1 MENYK
6 VKVNSEAENKEAQEL
21 FIQLGYK
28 EPAQGLFGGVGI
40 KSIQA
45 WDDMDLTW
53 GNDHG
58 GISSQFK
65 EITLPQLKDMVVLK
79 RNDPKDENVYQ
90 DGDVPC
96 LYNLYLTSDKN
107 LYFFSCGKGWK
118 LSAINDDDDY
128 RKLLKPIT
136 KEPVMKEFLN
146 PDQGYKLVCCA
157 IGETSIPENWIEIPE
172 GALIFAKARGSF
184 LFYAK
189 TGELVTPYKFMY
201 LNDLRWS
208 KTATNPKS
216 SGGFVDE
223 ILWQRKTL
231 NDKVASAEVA
241 RQSGM
246 FVGTPFSDLPAF
258 NFGAIDDFVESNV
271 EQDNVNQPS
280 HYCSHPSG
288 IECIEITRH
297 HDFAIGNAIKYLW
310 RAGLKDSA
318 NEIQDLEKASW
329 YIQDKINQLKK
340 INGQKAK

>member
-1 MENYK
+1 MENLK
-6 VKVNSEAENKEAQEL
+6 IRVNNEAESKEVQEL
-21 FIQLGYK
+21 FFELGYK
-28 EPAQGLFGGVGI
+28 WFSGGNQVQHLKQSCSSSFGYLVAWSTGCFTNV
-40 KSIQA
+40 IQC
-45 WDDMDLTW
+45 
-53 GNDHG
+53 GCG
-58 GISSQFK
+58 GEDAK
-65 EITLPQLKDMVVLK
+65 EITIPQLKDMVVLK
-79 RNDPKDENVYQ
+79 RNDVGDATHGNLGGQKGYLTCENVEYFWN
-90 DGDVPC
+90 
-96 LYNLYLTSDKN
+96 YFEKKWNKISLT
-107 LYFFSCGKGWK
+107 FIGQG
-118 LSAINDDDDY
+118 
-128 RKLLKPIT
+128 LKPIT
-136 KEPVMKEFLN
+136 KEPTMREFLVKSQDGKWRLETEVVGDPGDDIIEVPHGADKAFQAFSN
-146 PDQGYKLVCCA
+146 APVVFKRSECGYSNAV
-157 IGETSIPENWIEIPE
+157 II
-172 GALIFAKARGSF
+172 
-184 LFYAK
+184 
-189 TGELVTPYKFMY
+189 
-201 LNDLRWS
+201 
-208 KTATNPKS
+208 
-216 SGGFVDE
+216 
-223 ILWQRKTL
+223 WQRETL